1 MLSNYKSNL
10 ENLQKIK
17 SKELHFCFSKHLNKK
32 VLIEYFKN
40 SFKEIMKKNKYSKY
54 TYLFF
59 YTNVYLSKT
68 NEEYNSVKFS
78 ISYDHI
84 NIVELEF
91 GIKDNLPILKNNK
104 ILFTHN
110 DKINVKTSN
119 AKILEM
125 QEYINNNII
134 YIIKEKIFDFLSNE
148 DNEDLIYYK
157 NLIKQKDEQIQY
169 LIKNI
174 FLDKMDFTKFNTL
187 IENTLNINLID
198 FEYKFYIT
206 EDYIKDNAFNLSI
219 YLSPIN
225 ILKYDS
231 ICVNVISYD
240 LIKDIYKI
248 KSNNLV
254 KDYNILNRNIDICKN
269 VNKINN
275 FVLKV
280 IKS

>member
-10 ENLQKIK
+10 ENLEKIK
-17 SKELHFCFSKHLNKK
+17 SKELNFCFSKNLNKK
-32 VLIEYFKN
+32 ELKDYFKN
-40 SFKEIMKKNKYSKY
+40 SFKEIMKKNKYSEY

-59 YTNVYLSKT
+59 HTNVYLSKT
-68 NEEYNSVKFS
+68 NKEFNSVKFS

-84 NIVELEF
+84 NIVELDF
-91 GIKDNLPILKNNK
+91 RIKNGLPILKDSK
-104 ILFTHN
+104 ILFTNN

-157 NLIKQKDEQIQY
+157 KLIKQEDEQIQY

-187 IENTLNINLID
+187 IENTLNINLTD

-206 EDYIKDNAFNLSI
+206 KDYIEDNIFNLSI

-231 ICVNVISYD
+231 ICVNVISYN